1 MKGVSEV
8 IAIILILMIV
18 IALAALAYTWF
29 SGIFASLTGTAG
41 TAVTTTTQTMVT
53 QFEVEEAKMTGT
65 NLWVYI
71 RNIGQTSFN
80 YSTAYVS
87 VYVDNSVVGTG
98 TTASAVMGCTST
110 NQMLDKGCVVGYQV
124 AGVNSPVVYCPGG
137 VGTPSS
143 NSTKV
148 TIGTGLTSISAIN
161 C

>member
-29 SGIFASLTGTAG
+29 SGIFASMTGAAG

-53 QFEVEEAKMTGT
+53 QFEIEEAKMTGT

-71 RNIGQTSFN
+71 RNTGQTSFN

-87 VYVDNSVVGTG
+87 VYIDNAVQGTG

-124 AGVNSPVVYCPGG
+124 AGLTFATICPGG
-137 VGTPSS
+137 VGSISPSS
-143 NSTKV
+143 TKI
-148 TIGTGLTSISAIN
+148 TIGTGLTSITSIN